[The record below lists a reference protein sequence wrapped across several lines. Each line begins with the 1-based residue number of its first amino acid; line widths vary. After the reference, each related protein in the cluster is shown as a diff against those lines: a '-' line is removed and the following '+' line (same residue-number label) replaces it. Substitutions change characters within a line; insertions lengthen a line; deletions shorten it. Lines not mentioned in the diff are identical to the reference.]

1 MADPLENIGE
11 EIRKKLK
18 DLDEFA
24 FSQGKIP
31 LKYKY
36 LIAMA
41 IDASHGASE
50 GVKALADEAIKNGAT
65 KDEINEVLRIVL
77 YIAGAGGVFPAAQGL
92 KNLK

>member
-1 MADPLENIGE
+1 MDPLEKLNE
-11 EIRKKLK
+11 EIRGKLK
-18 DLDEFA
+18 DLSDFA
-24 FSQGKIP
+24 FSEGKIP

-50 GVKALADEAIKNGAT
+50 GVKTLADEAIKNGAT

-77 YIAGAGGVFPAAQGL
+77 YIAGAGGIYPAAQGI

>member
-1 MADPLENIGE
+1 MDPLEKLNE
-11 EIRKKLK
+11 EIMEKLS
-18 DLDEFA
+18 DLSDFA

-50 GVKALADEAIKNGAT
+50 GVKALADQAIKNGAT
-65 KDEINEVLRIVL
+65 MDEINEVLRIVL
-77 YIAGAGGVFPAAQGL
+77 YMAGAGGIYPAAQGL

>member
-1 MADPLENIGE
+1 MDPLEKLNE
-11 EIRKKLK
+11 EIRRKLK
-18 DLDEFA
+18 DLSDFA
-24 FSQGKIP
+24 FSPGKIP

-65 KDEINEVLRIVL
+65 IDEINEVLRIVL
-77 YIAGAGGVFPAAQGL
+77 YIAGAGGIYPGVQGL

>member
-1 MADPLENIGE
+1 MDPLEKLNE
-11 EIRKKLK
+11 EIREKLS
-18 DLDEFA
+18 DLSDFA
-24 FSQGKIP
+24 FSHGKIP

-50 GVKALADEAIKNGAT
+50 GVKALADQAIRNGAT
-65 KDEINEVLRIVL
+65 MDEINEVLRIVL
-77 YIAGAGGVFPAAQGL
+77 YMTGAGGIYSAAQGL